1 MKKAF
6 IIPNQTKDP
15 ELSVTA
21 RVIEKLQSLGLN
33 CRVDARYKKQLPFA
47 ESFGENPEVDCDLI
61 VVVGGDG
68 SFLDASV
75 IAIEMDIPIVGVNLG
90 KVGYLAQI
98 DPDGLDNFDKLSD
111 GNYTVENKMLLE
123 VCGADGSVCPRFAV
137 NDVVISH
144 NGCLGIAE
152 LKLSDSERNSV
163 KFRSD
168 GLVVAT
174 PQGSTAY
181 SLSAGGPIIAH
192 DVQTLTVTPVCPH
205 SFFNRSVLFNSNEIL
220 TVQNKG
226 QSELNIFVDGRL
238 IGSLTKGQACRIS
251 KAKKV
256 LHTISFVGN
265 GMFTNL
271 FRKIKVL
278 EDIE

>member
-123 VCGADGSVCPRFAV
+123 VCGADGNVDKRRTA
-137 NDVVISH
+137 
-144 NGCLGIAE
+144 AE
-152 LKLSDSERNSV
+152 CHITDM
-163 KFRSD
+163 
-168 GLVVAT
+168 
-174 PQGSTAY
+174 
-181 SLSAGGPIIAH
+181 
-192 DVQTLTVTPVCPH
+192 C
-205 SFFNRSVLFNSNEIL
+205 
-220 TVQNKG
+220 
-226 QSELNIFVDGRL
+226 DGRRNL
-238 IGSLTKGQACRIS
+238 NGVYYGICVKGTVADGR
-251 KAKKV
+251 
-256 LHTISFVGN
+256 HD
-265 GMFTNL
+265 FT
-271 FRKIKVL
+271 
-278 EDIE
+278 